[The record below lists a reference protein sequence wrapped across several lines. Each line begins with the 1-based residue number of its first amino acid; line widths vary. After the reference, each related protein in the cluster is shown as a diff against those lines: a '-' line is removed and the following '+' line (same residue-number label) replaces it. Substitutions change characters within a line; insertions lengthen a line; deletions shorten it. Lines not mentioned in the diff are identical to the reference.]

1 MRLIKKI
8 QSFVRTDRTVK
19 ILFLRAWFLSAV
31 VKFTLVFLSFR
42 KVLNWQGKINMESPD
57 RPDEAS
63 LEFRKCLQSAMR
75 LCDKYTFWK
84 TECYTQALTAK
95 ILLNKKGIPGT
106 VYIGFNKTEKGEY
119 KGHAWLRSYDR
130 VITGE
135 TEENSYTV
143 HSFYS

>member
-8 QSFVRTDRTVK
+8 QSFASSDRTVK
-19 ILFLRAWFLSAV
+19 ILFLRAFFLSAI
-31 VKFTLVFLSFR
+31 VKFTLVFLPFR

-57 RPDEAS
+57 RRDDTS
-63 LEFRKCLQSAMR
+63 LEFRKSLQSAMR

-106 VYIGFNKTEKGEY
+106 VYIGFNKTEEGEY

-135 TEENSYTV
+135 TEKNSYIV

>member
-57 RPDEAS
+57 RRDDAS

>member
-1 MRLIKKI
+1 MRLAKKI
-8 QSFVRTDRTVK
+8 QSFALSDRTVK
-19 ILFLRAWFLSAV
+19 ILFLRAFFLSAI
-31 VKFTLVFLSFR
+31 VKFTLVFLPFR

-57 RPDEAS
+57 RRDDES
-63 LEFRKCLQSAMR
+63 LEFRKSLQSAMR

-106 VYIGFNKTEKGEY
+106 VYIGFNKSEKGEY
-119 KGHAWLRSYDR
+119 TGHAWLRSYDR
-130 VITGE
+130 VITGD
-135 TEENSYTV
+135 TEKNSYTV

>member
-8 QSFVRTDRTVK
+8 QSFVRADRTVK
-19 ILFLRAWFLSAV
+19 ILFLRAYFLSAI
-31 VKFTLVFLSFR
+31 VKFTLVFLPFR
-42 KVLNWQGKINMESPD
+42 KVLNWQGKFNIESPD
-57 RPDEAS
+57 RQDDAS
-63 LEFRKCLQSAMR
+63 LEFRKSLQSAMR

-95 ILLNKKGIPGT
+95 IILNKKGIPGT
-106 VYIGFNKTEKGEY
+106 VYIGFTKNEKGEY

-130 VITGE
+130 VITGD
-135 TEENSYTV
+135 TEKNMYTV

>member
-8 QSFVRTDRTVK
+8 QSFFRADRTVK
-19 ILFLRAWFLSAV
+19 ILFLRAFLLSAI
-31 VKFTLVFLSFR
+31 VKFTLVFLPFR
-42 KVLNWQGKINMESPD
+42 KVMNWQGKINMESPD
-57 RPDEAS
+57 RRDDAS
-63 LEFRKCLQSAMR
+63 IEFRKSLQSAMN

-95 ILLNKKGIPGT
+95 IILNKKGIPGT
-106 VYIGFNKTEKGEY
+106 VYIGFTKNEKGEY

-130 VITGE
+130 VITGDSE
-135 TEENSYTV
+135 KNMYTV